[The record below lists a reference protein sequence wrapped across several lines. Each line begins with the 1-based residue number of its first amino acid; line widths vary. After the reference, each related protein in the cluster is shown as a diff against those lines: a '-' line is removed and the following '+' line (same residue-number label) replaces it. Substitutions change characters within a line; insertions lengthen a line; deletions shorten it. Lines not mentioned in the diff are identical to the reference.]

1 MCQLF
6 LVRYKNF
13 QGVSEV
19 LKCKA
24 SEIEDEGAYQKRC
37 TEQSRSVRDW
47 VRISKATWLLNEV
60 EAKQFDTY
68 ETPPFN
74 F

>member
-37 TEQSRSVRDW
+37 TEQSRSVRD
-47 VRISKATWLLNEV
+47 
-60 EAKQFDTY
+60 
-68 ETPPFN
+68 
-74 F
+74 